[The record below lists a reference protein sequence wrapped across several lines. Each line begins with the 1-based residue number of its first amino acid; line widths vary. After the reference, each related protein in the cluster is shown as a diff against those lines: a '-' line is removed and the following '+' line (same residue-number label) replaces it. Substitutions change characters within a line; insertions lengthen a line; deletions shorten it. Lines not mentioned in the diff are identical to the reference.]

1 MRVVLVA
8 GTPAEHSIEVPGREG
23 FKDFA
28 DQSYNYAI
36 GLLKAC
42 ALEKSG
48 RTDLDIVL
56 HDLPLARTTETLS
69 ESQIDAILAMEPDVV
84 GFSCYAWDLH
94 VFVKAAWQLKQRR
107 RSLVTLLGGPSASG
121 QARRLLEAYPF
132 LDIVVRGEGEWPF
145 IALCASGF
153 RNLETIAGISYRTSS
168 GTVEEVGDPGLV
180 PDLTQLPSPYLSGHF
195 TPDSPSLLIEPSR
208 GCKFRCSFCS
218 WSTKGGG
225 LRQAGKER
233 LLAEVQW
240 ALKQGYRFVNFCDTA
255 INHDTQVLAEFC
267 DTLNQADPE
276 HRLAYSVF
284 LRQESLDDAQFAIL
298 EHMRFDEII
307 LGLESIHPEPLKAC
321 GKRPLDIP
329 EFERR
334 LARLG
339 RAGQKVTLSFIS
351 GLPGDSVQGFGQTL
365 AYLEDLQSRMPDL
378 VNILC
383 CFWLSVLPG
392 TRFEAKKEEYGF
404 TFLPRGT
411 PYILGSKDTTTQDL
425 VAMSKLLVEYA
436 SRNEH
441 FRCEEIHRDAAEGR
455 FPPSAQSQGSVGGVR
470 LPALPGRAR
479 QFQGWDLVLADTQG
493 SGQRLGTYKY
503 QRLGHTLEVM
513 VERRSDSKPCFL
525 RTQRLNLYYHVAGP
539 GPEPTEVPSLVRRL
553 AEVLERGEG

>member
-8 GTPAEHSIEVPGREG
+8 GTPAEHAIEVPGREG

-48 RTDLDIVL
+48 RSDLDIVL
-56 HDLPLARTTETLS
+56 HDIPLARTVDSLTDA
-69 ESQIDAILAMEPDVV
+69 QVDAILAHAPDVV

-94 VFVKAAWQLKQRR
+94 VFVKAAWQLKQKSRAVR
-107 RSLVTLLGGPSASG
+107 VLLGGPSASA
-121 QARRLLEAYPF
+121 QAARLLNAYPF
-132 LDIVVRGEGEWPF
+132 LDMVVRGEGEWPF
-145 IALCASGF
+145 IALCSAGFSNLNTISGLSF
-153 RNLETIAGISYRTSS
+153 RNENGQVI
-168 GTVEEVGDPGLV
+168 EVGEPGLV

-195 TPDSPSLLIEPSR
+195 KPESPSLLVEPSR

-225 LRQAGKER
+225 LRKAGRQR
-233 LLAEVQW
+233 LHDEIRW
-240 ALKQGYRFVNFCDTA
+240 ALGNGYRFVNFCDTA
-255 INHDTQVLAEFC
+255 INHDTETMAEFC
-267 DTLNQADPE
+267 DTLVAADPE
-276 HRLAYSVF
+276 HKLSYSVF
-284 LRQESLDDAQFAIL
+284 LRQESLDDSQFAVL
-298 EHMRFDEII
+298 QRMKFEEII

-351 GLPGDSVQGFGQTL
+351 GLPGDSVEGFAETL
-365 AYLEDLQSRMPDL
+365 EYLEGLQKRMPDV

-392 TRFEAKKEEYGF
+392 TRFEAKREEYGF
-404 TFLPRGT
+404 QTVARGT
-411 PYILGSKDTTTQDL
+411 PYIVSSKHHTTKDL
-425 VAMSKLLVEYA
+425 IDMSRLLVDYCG
-436 SRNEH
+436 RNEH

-455 FPPSAQSQGSVGGVR
+455 FPPDARKSQAHDTGLPKDPSQGR
-470 LPALPGRAR
+470 PIH
-479 QFQGWDLVLADTQG
+479 GWTLSFADTIG
-493 SGQRLGTYKY
+493 GGNRLGTYRYAK
-503 QRLGHTLEVM
+503 GTGTVEVM
-513 VERRSDSKPCFL
+513 VERRNDAKPCFL
-525 RTQRLNLYYHVAGP
+525 RTARFNLYYHGSD
-539 GPEPTEVPSLVRRL
+539 EL
-553 AEVLERGEG
+553 ALDREEMATLLKSFAKCLERGEG